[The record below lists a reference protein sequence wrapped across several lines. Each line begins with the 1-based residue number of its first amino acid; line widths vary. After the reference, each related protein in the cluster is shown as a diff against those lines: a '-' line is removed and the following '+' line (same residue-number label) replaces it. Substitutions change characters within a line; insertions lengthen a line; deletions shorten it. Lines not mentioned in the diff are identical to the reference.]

1 MSLNVSLF
9 VARTYGRKRSATLDR
24 LQAHYLEN
32 GALRAVQTHF
42 VQINCNY
49 LQRLR
54 KRAMFMYVWNR

>member
-1 MSLNVSLF
+1 MSLNVSPF

-24 LQAHYLEN
+24 LQAQDMEN

-49 LQRLR
+49 LQRLI
-54 KRAMFMYVWNR
+54 K

>member
-1 MSLNVSLF
+1 MSLTVSPF

-24 LQAHYLEN
+24 WHAHSLEN

-42 VQINCNY
+42 VQINGTS

-54 KRAMFMYVWNR
+54 K